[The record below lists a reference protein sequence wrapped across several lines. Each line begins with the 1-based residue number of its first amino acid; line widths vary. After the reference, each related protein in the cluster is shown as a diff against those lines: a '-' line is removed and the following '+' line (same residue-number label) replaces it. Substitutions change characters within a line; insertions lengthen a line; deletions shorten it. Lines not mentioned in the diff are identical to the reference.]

1 MAVGQFISFEF
12 RRLFRPKRLHGTRV
26 HFQFVQRD
34 QSLTISNTSYLRGFT
49 TFWSLWYP

>member
-12 RRLFRPKRLHGTRV
+12 RGLFSPKRLHGTRV